1 MHSDRRGFCMDR
13 TLIFGIVL
21 FLFGLMVGL
30 SIPWETDSAVPEDV
44 LSIPGST
51 HTMGSADG
59 NSSDL
64 QLYSYNY
71 TLYNS
76 GRQGIYVR
84 YVEPVFNKEFE
95 KLVISEDRRIYVNKS
110 IGPESA
116 IQFSGNVEF
125 NMTGLSKEDI
135 LEIEHL
141 TTGIEVNSV
150 FTLPFP

>member
-1 MHSDRRGFCMDR
+1 MDR

-21 FLFGLMVGL
+21 FLFGLVVGL
-30 SIPWETDSAVPEDV
+30 SIPGETSGAVQEDI
-44 LSIPGST
+44 LGISGST
-51 HTMGSADG
+51 QTMGSAG
-59 NSSDL
+59 ANSNDL

-76 GRQGIYVR
+76 GSQGIYVR
-84 YVEPVFNKEFE
+84 YVEPVFNEEFE

-116 IQFSGNVEF
+116 IQVSGNVEF

-135 LEIEHL
+135 LKIEHL